1 MKKLKKSAYSYV
13 LMMGHLCAD
22 LGGGALPAI
31 LPFLMVQK
39 GLTYTQTAGLTFA
52 LSSVGSIIQP
62 LFGNMA
68 DKHARPWLMTLGI
81 LMAGCGISMLGFVDS
96 YWVMFALVLFNGIG
110 AAIFH
115 PDGGRMANY
124 VSGKNKGKGISLFSV
139 GGNMGGAAGPMVAV
153 AGITLMGG
161 DLRGTGLLAVPVLLM
176 AGFMWTQHG
185 RLEEFAAEGIQA
197 TKAAMASGQK
207 DDWNAFLKLTGVAF
221 LRSIITVGMSTFV
234 PMFYM
239 NVLMQSEALSGSI
252 TTLWALAGACAT
264 LMGGYL
270 NPKHHQHF
278 P

>member
-96 YWVMFALVLFNGIG
+96 YWIMFALVLFT
-110 AAIFH
+110 
-115 PDGGRMANY
+115 
-124 VSGKNKGKGISLFSV
+124 VSGQLFSTRTV
-139 GGNMGGAAGPMVAV
+139 DVWPTMYPER
-153 AGITLMGG
+153 I
-161 DLRGTGLLAVPVLLM
+161 RG
-176 AGFMWTQHG
+176 
-185 RLEEFAAEGIQA
+185 R
-197 TKAAMASGQK
+197 ASVSS
-207 DDWNAFLKLTGVAF
+207 L
-221 LRSIITVGMSTFV
+221 
-234 PMFYM
+234 
-239 NVLMQSEALSGSI
+239 
-252 TTLWALAGACAT
+252 
-264 LMGGYL
+264 
-270 NPKHHQHF
+270 
-278 P
+278 

>member
-1 MKKLKKSAYSYV
+1 
-13 LMMGHLCAD
+13 
-22 LGGGALPAI
+22 
-31 LPFLMVQK
+31 
-39 GLTYTQTAGLTFA
+39 
-52 LSSVGSIIQP
+52 
-62 LFGNMA
+62 
-68 DKHARPWLMTLGI
+68 
-81 LMAGCGISMLGFVDS
+81 
-96 YWVMFALVLFNGIG
+96 
-110 AAIFH
+110 
-115 PDGGRMANY
+115 
-124 VSGKNKGKGISLFSV
+124 
-139 GGNMGGAAGPMVAV
+139 MGGAIGPMVAV

-207 DDWNAFLKLTGVAF
+207 DDWTAFLKLTGVAF

-270 NPKHHQHF
+270 ADRFGFSKTIRFGLLMLTPCLAVFALSRSVVLCTILVIPCAIFLNFAFSPSVALGQKFVPNHIGLASGITMGLANSFGGVVSPVLGKIADTNGLPLVMWIIVGVAALACVGSFFITDPKEFTQEEN
-278 P
+278 